1 MSLPTLAARP
11 FLALVAIILLSSIA
25 RASGFVVGRQSTF
38 QSRISTQRAS
48 SILMSSTLKF
58 VDIGAN
64 LLDERF
70 TEGSYNGK
78 VRHEPDWEAVMERA
92 VQSGVTHIILTAG
105 TLRESRRA
113 LELVRELRPK
123 NETIQFGCTVGV
135 HPTRCAQEF
144 VDSEMPAEQVLDKLL
159 ELAQDGQTD
168 QSVVALG
175 EMGLDYD
182 RLE

>member
-11 FLALVAIILLSSIA
+11 FLALVAIILLYSIS
-25 RASGFVVGRQSTF
+25 RASSFVVGRQLVF
-38 QSRISTQRAS
+38 RSRLYTKSAS
-48 SILMSSTLKF
+48 IIMSSTMKF

-92 VQSGVTHIILTAG
+92 VNSGVTHIILTAG

-135 HPTRCAQEF
+135 HPTRCSQEF
-144 VDSEMPAEQVLDKLL
+144 LDSEFPAEQVLDELL

>member
-1 MSLPTLAARP
+1 MTFPTLAARP
-11 FLALVAIILLSSIA
+11 FLAVVAIILLSNIS
-25 RASGFVVGRQSTF
+25 RASTFVVGQQKSAFR
-38 QSRISTQRAS
+38 SR
-48 SILMSSTLKF
+48 MSSTLKF
-58 VDIGAN
+58 IDVGAN

-105 TLRESRRA
+105 TLAESRRA
-113 LELVRELRPK
+113 LEQVRVLRTK
-123 NETIQFGCTVGV
+123 HETIQFGCTVGV

-144 VDSEMPAEQVLDKLL
+144 VHNNSELPAEVVLEQLL

>member
-1 MSLPTLAARP
+1 MTFPTLAARP
-11 FLALVAIILLSSIA
+11 FLAVVAIILLFNIS
-25 RASGFVVGRQSTF
+25 RASTFVVGQQKSTF
-38 QSRISTQRAS
+38 QSR
-48 SILMSSTLKF
+48 MSSTLKF
-58 VDIGAN
+58 IDIGAN

-105 TLRESRRA
+105 TLAESRRA
-113 LELVRELRPK
+113 LEQVRVLRTTH
-123 NETIQFGCTVGV
+123 ETIQFGCTVGV

-144 VDSEMPAEQVLDKLL
+144 VHNNSELPAEVVLEQLL

>member
-1 MSLPTLAARP
+1 
-11 FLALVAIILLSSIA
+11 
-25 RASGFVVGRQSTF
+25 
-38 QSRISTQRAS
+38 
-48 SILMSSTLKF
+48 MSSTLKF

-70 TEGSYNGK
+70 KGSYNGK
-78 VRHEPDWEAVMERA
+78 ARHEPDWEAVMERA
-92 VQSGVTHIILTAG
+92 VNSGVTHVILTAG

-135 HPTRCAQEF
+135 HPTRCSQEF
-144 VDSEMPAEQVLDKLL
+144 GNDSELPAEVVLNQLL

>member
-1 MSLPTLAARP
+1 MSLPTLATRP
-11 FLALVAIILLSSIA
+11 FLALVAIIILVSSI
-25 RASGFVVGRQSTF
+25 S
-38 QSRISTQRAS
+38 RAS
-48 SILMSSTLKF
+48 SFVAGQVSTKSSAASIIMSSTLKF

-70 TEGSYNGK
+70 TEGSYHGK

-92 VQSGVTHIILTAG
+92 VSSGVTHIILTAG
-105 TLRESRRA
+105 SLRESRRA

-135 HPTRCAQEF
+135 HPTRCSQEF
-144 VDSEMPAEQVLDKLL
+144 VDGSEHSAEQVLEQLL